1 MERMRKAIDV
11 LVGSEQIRYLF
22 FGGLTTLV
30 NLVVFH
36 VLVDVCAWDVTL
48 GNVISIVAA
57 IVFAFVT
64 NKLYVF
70 RSHTATAQEAARE
83 FLGFVAGRAITMLL
97 EVGGVYL
104 LHNVWG
110 LAAMP
115 AKLIMQAIV
124 IILNYVISK
133 LFVFKAGGQEK

>member
-1 MERMRKAIDV
+1 MRKAVDALIE
-11 LVGSEQIRYLF
+11 SEQVRYLF

-36 VLVDVCAWDVTL
+36 ALVDVCGWDVTL

-64 NKLYVF
+64 NKRYVF
-70 RSHTATAQEAARE
+70 RSRTTTPQETARE
-83 FLGFVAGRAITMLL
+83 LLGFVAGRAFTMLL

-115 AKLIMQAIV
+115 AKLVMQVVV

-133 LFVFKAGGQEK
+133 AFVFRSGGREK